1 MSTKVCIIRHGETDW
16 NKEGRIQGHI
26 DIPLND
32 TGRAQALAMAYNSAH
47 FRFSA
52 LFSSDLARAMETAK
66 ALAQR
71 ENLDIQAL
79 PQLRERHYGIFQGIR
94 KTEAPEQYPEAYAL
108 YEARDVHYNFETGES
123 LTDFAQRV
131 LDTFNWLVIHHSNQQ
146 FAVVCHAG
154 LLDVMYRHATK
165 RPLHTERDFD
175 IPNSA
180 LNWFHH
186 DGNRWYLDHWDDHH
200 HAKHVIMGS
209 VE

>member
-1 MSTKVCIIRHGETDW
+1 MTTKVCIIRHGETDW

-47 FRFSA
+47 FQFSA
-52 LFSSDLARAMETAK
+52 VFSSDLSRAVETAK

-71 ENLDIQAL
+71 ENLEVKTM
-79 PQLRERHYGIFQGIR
+79 PQLRERHYGIFQGIT
-94 KTEAPEQYPEAYAL
+94 KSQAPELYPQAFAL
-108 YEARDVHYNFETGES
+108 YQARDLHFNFETGES
-123 LTDFAQRV
+123 LTGFAERV
-131 LDTFNWLVIHHSNQQ
+131 LEIFNWLVKHHSNQQ

-154 LLDVMYRHATK
+154 LLDVMYRHATG
-165 RPLHTERDFD
+165 RPLHTERDFA

-186 DGNRWYLDHWDDHH
+186 DGDRWHLDHWDGHH
-200 HAKHVIMGS
+200 HVKHVLMDS
-209 VE
+209 PE